1 GLDDARA
8 DRCAALAVAGMQ
20 GIIGA
25 WLVRRD
31 AGADRDAEQAVA
43 DLSRAL
49 ALLAE
54 DGGR

>member
-1 GLDDARA
+1 ASERA
-8 DRCAALAVAGMQ
+8 VD
-20 GIIGA
+20 
-25 WLVRRD
+25 
-31 AGADRDAEQAVA
+31 

>member
-1 GLDDARA
+1 
-8 DRCAALAVAGMQ
+8 LAVAGMQ
-20 GIIGA
+20 GIIAA
-25 WLVRRD
+25 WLARRD
-31 AGADRDAEQAVA
+31 DAADRAAEQAVA

>member
-1 GLDDARA
+1 A
-8 DRCAALAVAGMQ
+8 DRAAERAVG
-20 GIIGA
+20 
-25 WLVRRD
+25 
-31 AGADRDAEQAVA
+31 

>member
-1 GLDDARA
+1 
-8 DRCAALAVAGMQ
+8 MQ
-20 GIIGA
+20 GIVGA
-25 WLVRRD
+25 WLARRD
-31 AGADRDAEQAVA
+31 AGADAAAERAVD